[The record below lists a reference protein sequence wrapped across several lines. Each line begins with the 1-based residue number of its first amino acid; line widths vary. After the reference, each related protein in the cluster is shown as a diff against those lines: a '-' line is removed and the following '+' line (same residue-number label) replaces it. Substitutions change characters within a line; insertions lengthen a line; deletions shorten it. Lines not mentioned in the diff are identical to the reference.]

1 MVDFAFSYGG
11 RRFRLRQQDVDNV
24 DERSDRQPAAVAVA
38 VELYGLGE
46 SGGHQQRRRQPV
58 RSDRF
63 VLSRLMNVSSITTAR
78 AGTHQRCL

>member
-1 MVDFAFSYGG
+1 VVVFAFSYDD

-38 VELYGLGE
+38 VELRGLCE
-46 SGGHQQRRRQPV
+46 SGGEQQRRRQPV

-63 VLSRLMNVSSITTAR
+63 VLSRFMNVSSITTAR
-78 AGTHQRCL
+78 VGTTKRC